1 VTNVGNAAA
10 KDVWFNSNQSAYLKP
25 LATPPES
32 TNDVDSFTFNLSSLP
47 GPIQIGSLAAN
58 ESRLLQMKLFTQPRS
73 GKNLIELIVYCEE
86 DENGLYLPQSDGISL
101 ETEIVAPLELDLNIL
116 PAPVNCSKRA
126 LQGIFIKSNASQKD
140 IPKIAGTIN
149 CFQSSIYFTLV
160 EIKSLQEDSGATC
173 RYVLSDCLLIRLVFA
188 LSDWL
193 FSLTN
198 DNA

>member
-1 VTNVGNAAA
+1 MTNVGNAAA

-25 LATPPES
+25 LVTPPES
-32 TNDVDSFTFNLSSLP
+32 TNDIDSFTFNLSSLP

-126 LQGIFIKSNASQKD
+126 LQGIFGELKGRFNS
-140 IPKIAGTIN
+140 
-149 CFQSSIYFTLV
+149 FYF
-160 EIKSLQEDSGATC
+160 
-173 RYVLSDCLLIRLVFA
+173 
-188 LSDWL
+188 
-193 FSLTN
+193 
-198 DNA
+198 